1 MTDWQLV
8 LVAWGTRYPVEEI
21 NHLIDAVRRHA
32 ALTPRVLLLSD
43 RDRPGLAAGA
53 ECRAIPDF
61 YLNPAFLGPGCLAKL
76 CLFEPG
82 VVPDD
87 RPAVFLDLDTIVL
100 GDVGRLAGLIDRPDR
115 IAMLQSAILP
125 FGAPG
130 RLAFRLTG
138 GRRYARGNSS
148 VIVWNP
154 AHGASVATAF
164 RAALAA
170 HPGIAGFRPLMADER
185 FISWSQQ
192 MRMRSV
198 PASLAVKLPT
208 EFMWPAD
215 WIVHLRARLPW
226 VARRRAGLVA
236 ITLPGAEV
244 KAQALVALPEG
255 ARVTDRKGRRL
266 IWSDAALGPVRR
278 AILDYYAPLLGPG
291 GGVRRS

>member
-21 NHLIDAVRRHA
+21 NHLIAAVRRHA
-32 ALTPRVLLLSD
+32 ARPPRVVLLSD
-43 RDRPGLAAGA
+43 RPRPGLAEGV
-53 ECRAIPDF
+53 ELRTIPDF
-61 YLNPAFLGPGCLAKL
+61 YMTPAFMGPGCLTKL

-100 GDVGRLAGLIDRPDR
+100 GDVGRLTGLLDRPDR
-115 IAMLQSAILP
+115 IAILQSAVLP
-125 FGAPG
+125 FGVPG
-130 RLAFRLTG
+130 RLMFRLTG
-138 GRRYARGNSS
+138 GRHYARGNSS
-148 VIVWNP
+148 VIVWHP
-154 AHGASVATAF
+154 AQGGAVAAAF
-164 RAALAA
+164 RAAVAA

-192 MRMRSV
+192 MRMRAV
-198 PASLAVKLPT
+198 PGSLAVKLPT

-215 WIVHLRARLPW
+215 WIVHLMARLPW

-236 ITLPGAEV
+236 ITLPGSEV
-244 KAQALVALPEG
+244 KPEALVALPDG

-278 AILDYYAPLLGPG
+278 AILDYYAPLLG